1 MAPGGSFHIPSFSTP
16 PGGITRIGPRL
27 GYLGSVRARAAH
39 LAAVAAAL
47 IAPAVAEPRTIELEL
62 ESGRTGGEVV
72 RDRGAH
78 GGRAVALTGRA
89 GLRLRF
95 LTGSTVASVVLR
107 ARRVPCSGPPR
118 LSVALDGRRLG
129 SRRVLLD
136 RLILEMPALPRP
148 SAPPPP
154 PLAAAPASAPA
165 PAAAPTPSPAL
176 SAYRNPVFAAPG
188 APDPMVLDVGGVH
201 SDYFAF
207 STGGRFPVLRSP
219 DLVSWEA
226 VGAAMTSR
234 PAWAVATCD
243 YHPWAPSVIKRP

>member
-107 ARRVPCSGPPR
+107 ARRAPCSGRPR
-118 LSVALDGRRLG
+118 LSAALDGRRLG
-129 SRRVLLD
+129 SRRVRSRRYRLYRFATQARAGSHVLRLALAGPRPSRSCRRRLLLD
-136 RLILEMPALPRP
+136 RLTLVMTALPRP
-148 SAPPPP
+148 TALSPP
-154 PLAAAPASAPA
+154 PLAAAPVPAPA
-165 PAAAPTPSPAL
+165 PAAAPAPSPSPREGASRSCARATWCRGRR
-176 SAYRNPVFAAPG
+176 SAPR
-188 APDPMVLDVGGVH
+188 
-201 SDYFAF
+201 
-207 STGGRFPVLRSP
+207 
-219 DLVSWEA
+219 
-226 VGAAMTSR
+226 
-234 PAWAVATCD
+234 
-243 YHPWAPSVIKRP
+243 